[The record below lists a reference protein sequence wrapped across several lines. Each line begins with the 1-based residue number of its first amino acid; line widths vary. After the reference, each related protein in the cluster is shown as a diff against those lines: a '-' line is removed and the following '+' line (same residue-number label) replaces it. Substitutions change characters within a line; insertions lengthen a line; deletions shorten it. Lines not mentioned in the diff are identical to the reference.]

1 MPASRP
7 FRVLVADSIESEGL
21 AALRAG
27 GLEVDARKGLD
38 EPELCTALAEADA
51 LLVRSRTTVTAKALE
66 AAPRLKLIT
75 RAGIGVD
82 NVDLAAASRRGVIV
96 SNVPDAST
104 TTTAELAIAL
114 LMALARR
121 IAQADRSVRALK
133 WERTQL
139 LGSELAGKT
148 LGIVGFGRIGR
159 VVADRALG
167 LKMRVVAHDPFLPA
181 GAGAPP
187 GAAPGS
193 VNVAL
198 VDLDTLLRE
207 SDFLTVHTPL
217 TEQTRGIIG
226 AAQLARA
233 KPGLRVVNAARGGIV
248 DETAL
253 VAALASGAVGGA
265 ALDVFDE
272 EPLPA
277 DSPLRSFEN
286 VLLTPHLGASTE
298 EAQRRVALEAAAQI
312 VDFARTGSARS
323 AVNYAALP
331 DDLREELA
339 PYLELSTR
347 LGLLAG
353 RVMSGRLARLELLFR
368 GERFDKAGERATAPL
383 RAALLAGILRPAL
396 GDDVSPVNAALFAR
410 ERGIELLESREPRD
424 RDYVHRV
431 VVEATF
437 AGEKGEAGGA
447 RRTLR
452 LEGTCFGRHP
462 RLVGFDGVPVDAEL
476 EGDLILTRH
485 HDKPGQIGRIG
496 TLLGARGVNLAKVD
510 VGSLPERGPGE
521 PSIAPLAVAIL
532 STGALPDAAAVLRE
546 LRSVDGIVEAHA
558 VRLPRDK

>member
-1 MPASRP
+1 MPAARP
-7 FRVLVADSIESEGL
+7 FRVLVADPIESEGL

-27 GLEVDARKGLD
+27 GLEVDARNGLD
-38 EPELCTALAEADA
+38 EAALCAAIAEADA

-66 AAPRLKLIT
+66 AAQRLKLIT

-121 IAQADRSVRALK
+121 IAQADRSVRAGK
-133 WERTQL
+133 WERTKL

-187 GAAPGS
+187 GAAG
-193 VNVAL
+193 VAL

-217 TEQTRGIIG
+217 TEQTRGMIG

-265 ALDVFDE
+265 ALDVFEE

-353 RVMSGRLARLELLFR
+353 RVMTGRLARLELLFR

-410 ERGIELLESREPRD
+410 ERAIELLESREPRD
-424 RDYVHRV
+424 RDYVHRI

-437 AGEKGEAGGA
+437 AGEKGEPGDA

-452 LEGTCFGRHP
+452 LEGTCFGRRP

-510 VGSLPERGPGE
+510 VGSLPERGPGA

-532 STGALPDAAAVLRE
+532 STGALEDAAAVLRE

-558 VRLPRDK
+558 VRFPRET

>member
-1 MPASRP
+1 MPAARP
-7 FRVLVADSIESEGL
+7 FRVLVADPIESEGL

-27 GLEVDARKGLD
+27 GLEVDARNGLD
-38 EPELCTALAEADA
+38 EAALCAAIAEADA

-66 AAPRLKLIT
+66 AAQRLKLIT

-121 IAQADRSVRALK
+121 IAQADRSVRAGK
-133 WERTQL
+133 WERTKL

-187 GAAPGS
+187 GAAG
-193 VNVAL
+193 VAL

-217 TEQTRGIIG
+217 TEQTRGMIS

-265 ALDVFDE
+265 ALDVFEE

-353 RVMSGRLARLELLFR
+353 RVMTGRLARLELLFR

-410 ERGIELLESREPRD
+410 ERAIELLESREPRD
-424 RDYVHRV
+424 RDYVHRI

-437 AGEKGEAGGA
+437 AGEKGEPGDA

-452 LEGTCFGRHP
+452 LEGTCFGRRP

-510 VGSLPERGPGE
+510 VGSLPERGPGA

-532 STGALPDAAAVLRE
+532 STGALEDAAAVLRE

-558 VRLPRDK
+558 VRFPRET

>member
-38 EPELCTALAEADA
+38 EPELCAALAEADA

-121 IAQADRSVRALK
+121 IAQADRSVRAGK
-133 WERTQL
+133 WERTKL

-187 GAAPGS
+187 GAVG
-193 VNVAL
+193 VAL
-198 VDLDTLLRE
+198 VDLETLLRE

-217 TEQTRGIIG
+217 TEQTRGMIG

-253 VAALASGAVGGA
+253 VTALASGAVGGA

-286 VLLTPHLGASTE
+286 VILTPHLGASTE

-437 AGEKGEAGGA
+437 AGEKSEPGGA

-452 LEGTCFGRHP
+452 LEGTCFGRRP

-510 VGSLPERGPGE
+510 VGSLPASGGA
-521 PSIAPLAVAIL
+521 APLAVAIL

-558 VRLPRDK
+558 VRLPRDA

>member
-1 MPASRP
+1 MPAARP
-7 FRVLVADSIESEGL
+7 FRVLVADPIESEGL

-27 GLEVDARKGLD
+27 GLEVDARNGLD
-38 EPELCTALAEADA
+38 EAALCAAIAEADA

-66 AAPRLKLIT
+66 AAQRLKLIT

-121 IAQADRSVRALK
+121 IAQADRSVRAGK
-133 WERTQL
+133 WERTKL

-187 GAAPGS
+187 GAAG
-193 VNVAL
+193 VAL

-217 TEQTRGIIG
+217 TEQTRGMIG

-265 ALDVFDE
+265 ALDVFEE

-353 RVMSGRLARLELLFR
+353 RVMTGRLARLELLFR

-410 ERGIELLESREPRD
+410 ERAIELLESREPRD
-424 RDYVHRV
+424 RDYVHRI

-437 AGEKGEAGGA
+437 AGEKGEPGDA

-452 LEGTCFGRHP
+452 LEGTCFGRRP

-496 TLLGARGVNLAKVD
+496 TLFGARGVNLAKVD
-510 VGSLPERGPGE
+510 VGSLPERGPGA

-532 STGALPDAAAVLRE
+532 STGALEDAAAVLRE

-558 VRLPRDK
+558 VRFPRET

>member
-1 MPASRP
+1 MPAARP
-7 FRVLVADSIESEGL
+7 FRVLVADSIEAEGL
-21 AALRAG
+21 AALKAG

-38 EPELCTALAEADA
+38 EPELCAAIAEADA

-66 AAPRLKLIT
+66 AAKRLKLVT

-104 TTTAELAIAL
+104 TTTAELAITL

-121 IAQADRSVRALK
+121 VVQADRSVRAGR
-133 WERTQL
+133 WERTKL

-148 LGIVGFGRIGR
+148 LGVVGFGRIGR

-167 LKMRVVAHDPFLPA
+167 LKMRVVAHDPFLPTGASATA
-181 GAGAPP
+181 GAA
-187 GAAPGS
+187 S
-193 VNVAL
+193 VAL

-217 TEQTRGIIG
+217 TQQTRGMVG

-248 DETAL
+248 DEAAL
-253 VAALASGAVGGA
+253 VAALESGAVGGA
-265 ALDVFDE
+265 ALDVFDD

-277 DSPLRSFEN
+277 DSPLRRFEN
-286 VLLTPHLGASTE
+286 VILTPHLGASTE

-339 PYLELSTR
+339 PYLSLATR

-353 RVMSGRLARLELLFR
+353 RVMSGRLARLELVFR
-368 GERFDKAGERATAPL
+368 GGRFDQAGERATAPL
-383 RAALLAGILRPAL
+383 RAGLLAGVLQPAL

-410 ERGIELLESREPRD
+410 ERSIEVLESREARD
-424 RDYVHRV
+424 RDYVNRIV
-431 VVEATF
+431 LDATF
-437 AGEKGEAGGA
+437 AGESGGA
-447 RRTLR
+447 ARTLR
-452 LEGTCFGRHP
+452 LEGTCFGRRP

-476 EGDLILTRH
+476 EGDWILTRH
-485 HDKPGQIGRIG
+485 HDRPGQIGRIG
-496 TLLGARGVNLAKVD
+496 TLLGARGVNLTKVD
-510 VGSLPERGPGE
+510 VGSLPARGPLAG
-521 PSIAPLAVAIL
+521 SIAPLAVAIL
-532 STGALPDAAAVLRE
+532 STDAVADVAAVLRE
-546 LRSVDGIVEAHA
+546 LRGVDGIVEAHA
-558 VRLPRDK
+558 VRLPREA

>member
-1 MPASRP
+1 MPAARP
-7 FRVLVADSIESEGL
+7 FRVLVADPIESEGL

-27 GLEVDARKGLD
+27 GLEVDARNGLD
-38 EPELCTALAEADA
+38 EAALCAAIAEADA

-66 AAPRLKLIT
+66 AAQRLKLIT

-121 IAQADRSVRALK
+121 IAQADRSVRAGK
-133 WERTQL
+133 WERTKL

-187 GAAPGS
+187 GAAG
-193 VNVAL
+193 VAL

-217 TEQTRGIIG
+217 TEQTRGMIG

-265 ALDVFDE
+265 ALDVFEE

-331 DDLREELA
+331 NDLREELA

-353 RVMSGRLARLELLFR
+353 RVMTGRLARLELLFR

-410 ERGIELLESREPRD
+410 ERAIELLESREPRD
-424 RDYVHRV
+424 RDYVHRI

-437 AGEKGEAGGA
+437 AGEKGEPGDA

-452 LEGTCFGRHP
+452 LEGTCFGRRP

-510 VGSLPERGPGE
+510 VGSLPERGPGA

-532 STGALPDAAAVLRE
+532 STGALEDAAAVLRE

-558 VRLPRDK
+558 VRFPRET

>member
-27 GLEVDARKGLD
+27 GLEVDARRGLD

-121 IAQADRSVRALK
+121 IAQADRSVRAGR

-181 GAGAPP
+181 GAGPP
-187 GAAPGS
+187 LGAAG
-193 VNVAL
+193 VAL
-198 VDLDTLLRE
+198 VDLETLLRE
-207 SDFLTVHTPL
+207 SDFLTVHAPL
-217 TEQTRGIIG
+217 TEQTRGMIG

-452 LEGTCFGRHP
+452 LEGTCFGRRP

-510 VGSLPERGPGE
+510 VGSLPERGPGV

-558 VRLPRDK
+558 VRLPRDA

>member
-1 MPASRP
+1 MPAARP
-7 FRVLVADSIESEGL
+7 FRVLVADPIESEGL

-27 GLEVDARKGLD
+27 GLEVDARNGLD
-38 EPELCTALAEADA
+38 EAALCAAIAEADA

-66 AAPRLKLIT
+66 AAQRLKLIT

-121 IAQADRSVRALK
+121 IAQADRSVRAGK
-133 WERTQL
+133 WERTKL

-187 GAAPGS
+187 GAAG
-193 VNVAL
+193 VAL

-217 TEQTRGIIG
+217 TEQTRGMIG

-265 ALDVFDE
+265 ALDVFEE

-286 VLLTPHLGASTE
+286 VLFTPHLGASTE

-353 RVMSGRLARLELLFR
+353 RVMTGRLARLELLFR

-410 ERGIELLESREPRD
+410 ERAIELLESREPRD
-424 RDYVHRV
+424 RDYVHRI

-437 AGEKGEAGGA
+437 AGEKGEPGDA

-452 LEGTCFGRHP
+452 LEGTCFGRRP

-510 VGSLPERGPGE
+510 VGSLPERGPGA

-532 STGALPDAAAVLRE
+532 STGALEDAAAVLRE

-558 VRLPRDK
+558 VRFPRET

>member
-1 MPASRP
+1 MPAARP
-7 FRVLVADSIESEGL
+7 FRVLVADPIESEGL

-27 GLEVDARKGLD
+27 GLEVDARNGLD
-38 EPELCTALAEADA
+38 EAALCAAIAEADA

-66 AAPRLKLIT
+66 AAQRLKLIT

-121 IAQADRSVRALK
+121 IAQADRSVRAGK
-133 WERTQL
+133 WERTKL

-187 GAAPGS
+187 GAAG
-193 VNVAL
+193 VAL

-217 TEQTRGIIG
+217 TEQTRGMIG

-233 KPGLRVVNAARGGIV
+233 KPGLRVVTAARGGIV

-253 VAALASGAVGGA
+253 VVALASGAVGGA
-265 ALDVFDE
+265 ALDVFEE

-347 LGLLAG
+347 LELLAG
-353 RVMSGRLARLELLFR
+353 RVMTGRLARLELLFR

-410 ERGIELLESREPRD
+410 ERAIELLESREPRD
-424 RDYVHRV
+424 RDYVHRI

-437 AGEKGEAGGA
+437 AGEKGEPGDA

-452 LEGTCFGRHP
+452 LEGICFGRCP

-510 VGSLPERGPGE
+510 VGSLPERGPGA

-532 STGALPDAAAVLRE
+532 STGALEDAAAVLRE

-558 VRLPRDK
+558 VRFPRET

>member
-1 MPASRP
+1 MPAARP
-7 FRVLVADSIESEGL
+7 FRVLVADSIEAEGL
-21 AALRAG
+21 AALKAG

-38 EPELCTALAEADA
+38 EPELCAAIAEADA

-66 AAPRLKLIT
+66 AAKRLKLVT

-121 IAQADRSVRALK
+121 IAQADRSVRAGK
-133 WERTQL
+133 WERTKL

-187 GAAPGS
+187 GAAPHS
-193 VNVAL
+193 AHVAL

-217 TEQTRGIIG
+217 TEQTRGMIG

-286 VLLTPHLGASTE
+286 VILTPHLGASTE

-339 PYLELSTR
+339 PYLSLATR

-353 RVMSGRLARLELLFR
+353 RVMAGRLARLELVFR
-368 GERFDKAGERATAPL
+368 GGRFDQAGERATAPL
-383 RAALLAGILRPAL
+383 RAGLLAGLLQPAL

-410 ERGIELLESREPRD
+410 ERSIEVLESREARD
-424 RDYVHRV
+424 RDYVNRIV
-431 VVEATF
+431 LDATF
-437 AGEKGEAGGA
+437 AGEAGGA
-447 RRTLR
+447 ARTLR
-452 LEGTCFGRHP
+452 LEGTCFGRRP

-476 EGDLILTRH
+476 EGDWILTRH
-485 HDKPGQIGRIG
+485 HDRPGQIGRIG
-496 TLLGARGVNLAKVD
+496 TLLGARGVNLKKVD
-510 VGSLPERGPGE
+510 VGSLPARGPSA

-532 STGALPDAAAVLRE
+532 STDAVADVAAVLRE
-546 LRSVDGIVEAHA
+546 LRGVDGIVEAHA
-558 VRLPRDK
+558 VQLPREP

>member
-1 MPASRP
+1 MPAARP
-7 FRVLVADSIESEGL
+7 FRVLVADSIEAEGL
-21 AALRAG
+21 AALKAG

-38 EPELCTALAEADA
+38 EPELCAAIAEADA

-66 AAPRLKLIT
+66 AAKRLKLVT

-104 TTTAELAIAL
+104 TTTAELAITL

-121 IAQADRSVRALK
+121 IVPADRSVRAGK
-133 WERTQL
+133 WERTKL

-148 LGIVGFGRIGR
+148 LGVVGFGRIGR

-181 GAGAPP
+181 GASATA
-187 GAAPGS
+187 GAAS
-193 VNVAL
+193 VAL

-217 TEQTRGIIG
+217 TQQTRGMIG

-286 VLLTPHLGASTE
+286 VILTPHLGASTE

-339 PYLELSTR
+339 PYLSLATR

-353 RVMSGRLARLELLFR
+353 RVMAGRLARLELVFR
-368 GERFDKAGERATAPL
+368 GGRFDQAGERATAPL
-383 RAALLAGILRPAL
+383 RAGLLAGLLQPAL

-410 ERGIELLESREPRD
+410 ERSIEVLESREARD
-424 RDYVHRV
+424 RDYVNRIV
-431 VVEATF
+431 LDATF
-437 AGEKGEAGGA
+437 AGEAVGA
-447 RRTLR
+447 ARTLR
-452 LEGTCFGRHP
+452 LEGTCFGRRP

-476 EGDLILTRH
+476 EGDWILTRH
-485 HDKPGQIGRIG
+485 HDRPGQIGRIG
-496 TLLGARGVNLAKVD
+496 TLLGARGVNLKKVD
-510 VGSLPERGPGE
+510 VGSLPARGPSA
-521 PSIAPLAVAIL
+521 PSIAPRAVAIL
-532 STGALPDAAAVLRE
+532 STDAVADVAAVLRE
-546 LRSVDGIVEAHA
+546 LRGVDGIVEAHA
-558 VRLPRDK
+558 VQLPREP